1 MNRCRFF
8 AFATAISLVIGIVFE
23 WDISC
28 CLLSIGISSI
38 LLVSILFEMIHC
50 VKRSNENV

>member
-8 AFATAISLVIGIVFE
+8 AFAAAISLVIGIVFE

-38 LLVSILFEMIHC
+38 LLVSVLFEIIHC
-50 VKRSNENV
+50 VKRGNENV